1 MIVRSE
7 PTIPSRQTTMAPFRS
22 CLWLAMLPTAFLSL
36 ASLLTYLVFRIYYLS
51 TAEPAESDPSN
62 DELRAPRLRTVALPW
77 VFFGLEFIILSM
89 LITRQRA
96 SRLD

>member
-1 MIVRSE
+1 
-7 PTIPSRQTTMAPFRS
+7 MAPFRPS
-22 CLWLAMLPTAFLSL
+22 LWFAMPPTAFLSL

-77 VFFGLEFIILSM
+77 IFFGLEFIILSM
-89 LITRQRA
+89 LITRPHA
-96 SRLD
+96 PCLD